1 MKRVSV
7 SISTADRITVNTA
20 ASDKPENQVSS
31 RKVTMKKSS
40 SAALLSGQHS
50 VKPSTKLKFIRP
62 KAETEIKDG
71 DGHVSAQLFS
81 LNASATQ
88 KLLLKP
94 SPNTFRLTAFKIGQ
108 D

>member
-1 MKRVSV
+1 MKRV
-7 SISTADRITVNTA
+7 STADRITVNTE
-20 ASDKPENQVSS
+20 ASGKPENQISS

-40 SAALLSGQHS
+40 SAVALSGQHS
-50 VKPSTKLKFIRP
+50 VKPSTKLKFNRP
-62 KAETEIKDG
+62 KAETEIKEG
-71 DGHVSAQLFS
+71 DGHVSTQLFS